1 MPEAADAPTMLIPD
15 ERKLLFYLASKYYT
29 GAGAI
34 VDGGC
39 FLGGSTTA
47 LAAGLEAW
55 MERSQR
61 PPSAIIHSF
70 DLFEVEAWTIGVYF
84 PLDTRPGASF
94 RHLYDANVSRYAGLI
109 EVHSGDIRQYPWSG
123 GPIEILFIDC
133 AKHPTVCDFV
143 TRNFFAAL
151 IPGHS
156 IVIQQD
162 YLYHTWTGWLQVTME
177 YYSDYFE
184 IITDTT
190 YNSVAF
196 LYTRKIPDDRLR
208 CDTIA
213 SLSIDDQ
220 RRLMDRAGARF
231 TGKRRSILNR
241 ARDDYLELLRE
252 GKLPPLPAIQP
263 RPTPAQPIRRR

>member
-1 MPEAADAPTMLIPD
+1 MLIPD

-29 GAGAI
+29 GGGAI
-34 VDGGC
+34 IDGGC

-55 MERSQR
+55 LERSGKPASQT
-61 PPSAIIHSF
+61 IHSY
-70 DLFEVEAWTIGVYF
+70 DLFEVEPWTIGVYF
-84 PLDTRPGASF
+84 PPETPPGASF
-94 RHLYDANVSRYAGLI
+94 RHLFNANVSRYAELI
-109 EVHSGDIRQYPWSG
+109 EVHPGDIRQYPWRG

-177 YYSDYFE
+177 YYSDYFQ
-184 IITDTT
+184 ILTDTT

-208 CDTIA
+208 GDTIA
-213 SLSIDDQ
+213 SLSVAEQ

-231 TGKRRSILNR
+231 SGERRSILNR
-241 ARDDYLELLRE
+241 ARDDYLELMRN
-252 GKLPPLPAIQP
+252 GKLAPLAAVQP
-263 RPTPAQPIRRR
+263 RQPGLERAFTRP